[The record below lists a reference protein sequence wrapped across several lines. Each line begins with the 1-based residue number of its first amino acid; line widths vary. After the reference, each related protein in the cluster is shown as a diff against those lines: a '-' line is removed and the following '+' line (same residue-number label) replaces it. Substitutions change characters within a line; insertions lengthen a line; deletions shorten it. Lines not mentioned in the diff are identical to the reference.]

1 MYTSKLLVLL
11 TLLVLFL
18 GVSPYPQIHFQLG
31 FYLLTMAVGV
41 SLLIVIPPVML
52 NKRVALFNHS
62 LVNMLLLLNVF
73 GIVGALL
80 TGNSIPRIIKEA
92 AIFIAPVAFYFLL
105 VNTFPI
111 QREKSQNI
119 FFKVL
124 LITLITLC
132 CLQLLYYPIGYLNF
146 SSRYEFRHHYVLFST
161 VFLLL
166 FPLSI
171 LNIEKKLVRFCLV
184 VVFSLVIILT
194 LSRDFQLYILLLLA
208 AYLLYRWSKR
218 LSYLYIIC
226 FCLFPFMYIGLATY
240 MYQSGSIDKSS
251 MWRFIEL
258 LSFAGH
264 VLKNPAVLLTGD
276 FFGSYLKTIE
286 PIIIFGEAIDE
297 IPRFH
302 NFWLYLLFKF
312 GLICTLAVYGT
323 AIIYIY
329 KLIRKSQLG
338 YYTGFLLAYM
348 LFVNGS
354 FWGSFTQIPAVAI
367 LLAFILYISKKVT
380 KDERSLYN

>member
-11 TLLVLFL
+11 TLFVLFL

-31 FYLLTMAVGV
+31 FYLLTLAVGV

-52 NKRVALFNHS
+52 KKRVTLFNHP
-62 LVNMLLLLNVF
+62 LVNILLLLNLL
-73 GIVGALL
+73 GIIGALL
-80 TGNSIPRIIKEA
+80 AGNNISRVIKEA
-92 AIFIAPVAFYFLL
+92 AIFMAPVAFYLL
-105 VNTFPI
+105 LINTFPL
-111 QREKSQNI
+111 QRSKSQKV

-124 LITLITLC
+124 LITLLILC
-132 CLQLLYYPIGYLNF
+132 FLQLIYYPVGYLNF

-171 LNIEKKLVRFCLV
+171 LNLEKKVVRFCLAIL
-184 VVFSLVIILT
+184 FSLVIILT
-194 LSRDFQLYILLLLA
+194 LSRDFQLYIFLLLVS
-208 AYLLYRWSKR
+208 YLLFRFSKKV
-218 LSYLYIIC
+218 SYFYITC
-226 FCLFPFMYIGLATY
+226 FCLFPFIYISLATY

-258 LSFAGH
+258 LSYANH
-264 VLKNPAVLLTGD
+264 IMSEPSRLIAGD

-302 NFWLYLLFKF
+302 NFWLYLMFKF
-312 GLICTLAVYGT
+312 GLICTLVVYVSS
-323 AIIYIY
+323 IFYIN
-329 KLIRKSQLG
+329 KLIKKSLFG
-338 YYTGFLLAYM
+338 YYTGFILAYM

-380 KDERSLYN
+380 KDERSLHN

>member
-1 MYTSKLLVLL
+1 MYTNKLLVIL
-11 TLLVLFL
+11 TLSVLFL

-31 FYLLTMAVGV
+31 FYLLTLAVGV
-41 SLLIVIPPVML
+41 SLLVIIPPVML
-52 NKRVALFNHS
+52 NKRIALFNHPIINLFLFLN
-62 LVNMLLLLNVF
+62 LVGV
-73 GIVGALL
+73 IGASL
-80 TGNSIPRIIKEA
+80 TGNGIARVIKEA
-92 AIFIAPVAFYFLL
+92 AIFIAPVVFYFLL
-105 VNTFPI
+105 INTFPI
-111 QREKSQNI
+111 QREKSQKV

-132 CLQLLYYPIGYLNF
+132 LFQLAYYPLGFLNF
-146 SSRYEFRHHYVLFST
+146 SSRYEFRHHYVLFSS

-166 FPLSI
+166 FPLSVI
-171 LNIEKKLVRFCLV
+171 NIEKKLTRITMAL
-184 VVFSLVIILT
+184 VFSLVIILT
-194 LSRDFQLYILLLLA
+194 LSRDFQLYIFLLLV
-208 AYLLYRWSKR
+208 AYFLYRWSKQ
-218 LSYLYIIC
+218 LSYVYIAC

-258 LSFAGH
+258 MSFAAH

-286 PIIIFGEAIDE
+286 PIIIFGEVIDE

-312 GLICTLAVYGT
+312 GLICTLAVYVS
-323 AIIYIY
+323 AIVYIY
-329 KLIRKSQLG
+329 KLIKKSQLG

-367 LLAFILYISKKVT
+367 LFAFILYISKKVT
-380 KDERSLYN
+380 EDERSLYN